1 MTLSLRE
8 AIGGWAGWRV
18 DEEEQERIACHL
30 FFVTAIPSTSS
41 STSSTCQR
49 VISSTIA
56 TLSLIKVR
64 RRGGRVGYTEFIQ
77 GILFVLMID

>member
-1 MTLSLRE
+1 
-8 AIGGWAGWRV
+8 V

-30 FFVTAIPSTSS
+30 FFVTAIP